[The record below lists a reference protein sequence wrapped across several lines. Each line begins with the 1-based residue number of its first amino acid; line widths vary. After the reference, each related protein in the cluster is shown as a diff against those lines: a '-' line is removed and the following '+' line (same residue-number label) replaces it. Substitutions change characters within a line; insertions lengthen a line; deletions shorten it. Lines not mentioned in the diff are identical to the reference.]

1 MIEPHPSAQAVLG
14 TEPLTARTL
23 CTALPSGLAADLA
36 AELDP
41 TDTPLDRTALL
52 AAARTEAVRLGREH
66 VLPEH
71 LVLGWVRLTGGDLT
85 HARERMQTLAAD
97 RAHARYAALRPADP
111 TARPTLVLLAG
122 IPGSGKSTLADSLAR
137 RLRAAVFST
146 DWQLGAL
153 TPFGLLRP
161 DNTTAVADVQL
172 VSAAARQLQLGLP
185 VVVDATGHLRQTRDR
200 WRTLTENLGGDFV
213 GVECV
218 CTDDQL
224 LRARVE
230 GRSRAIPG
238 WHSTVE
244 WEHVL
249 RMRGLWEPWTE
260 PHLVIDSAT
269 DSPETAVRRTLA
281 YASSTASSAL

>member
-1 MIEPHPSAQAVLG
+1 VIRPHPSAQAVLD

-23 CTALPSGLAADLA
+23 FTALPSGLAADLA

-41 TDTPLDRTALL
+41 TDTPLDGTALL
-52 AAARTEAVRLGREH
+52 AAARPEAVRLGREH

-71 LVLGWVRLTGGDLT
+71 LVLGWVRLTDGDLT
-85 HARERMQTLAAD
+85 HARERMHALAAD
-97 RAHARYAALRPADP
+97 RAHARYAALRPVDP

-122 IPGSGKSTLADSLAR
+122 IPGSGKSTLADPLAR

-185 VVVDATGHLRQTRDR
+185 VVVDATGHLRETRDR
-200 WRTLTENLGGDFV
+200 WRALTGNLGGDFV

-260 PHLVIDSAT
+260 PHLVVDSAT
-269 DSPETAVRRTLA
+269 DSPETVVRRALA